1 MIAITRF
8 YCYIVRV
15 DVLTEEKDK
24 STTYVELIIQLTI
37 IQLHRTA
44 NSTQRYDT
52 TQLQYLFKYD
62 TYTRNLIGHI
72 NNKIMIFIK

>member
-1 MIAITRF
+1 MMELFTVMS
-8 YCYIVRV
+8 VRV

-24 STTYVELIIQLTI
+24 STTYVELIIQLII

-52 TQLQYLFKYD
+52 T
-62 TYTRNLIGHI
+62 
-72 NNKIMIFIK
+72 